1 MSSHPETQ
9 VPAEGTPSL
18 DHHLAQDP
26 AFARESEKYQNPVPS
41 REYILA
47 LLENASHPMFT
58 DEIQQALGIEPDDD
72 ERLEGVRRR
81 LKAMVRDGQ
90 LLQNRKGAFGL
101 VQRMDLVRGRIH
113 AHPDG
118 FGFLIPDEGGDDL
131 FLPFRDMQRVM
142 HGDIV
147 LAQAVDIDHRGRK
160 VGSIVE
166 VIERAHQQ
174 LVGKLFYEHGMAYVR
189 SENKRITQ
197 DVLIPVD
204 ALMGAYQ
211 GQLVVAEVIHPPSPR
226 SSAVGKIVRIL
237 GDSMDP
243 GVEIEAA
250 LHAYQLPHSWSE
262 AVLAEVVQL
271 PDRVLESDMA
281 DREDIRHLPL
291 VTIDGDDSKDFDDAV
306 YANKRPDGSWRLV
319 VAIADVAHY
328 VKVGSALD
336 TEALARGNSVYF
348 PQRVVP
354 MLPEKLSN
362 DLCSLNP
369 KVDRL
374 CMVADLSLNPDGT
387 VRRARYYNGVMFS
400 HARLTYTQVAA
411 MVVDQNEA
419 LREAHK
425 TLLKPLD
432 HLYALYQILRA
443 LREQRG
449 AIDFDSVETKIVF
462 DEDRKIDRIV
472 PLERNDAHKMIE
484 ECMLLANESVA
495 KYLSKAKL
503 PTLYRLHEAPPAEK
517 LTDLHR
523 FLGDFRLQL
532 AGGDEPKATDYVAL
546 IASIQD
552 HPNKDLIETVLL
564 RSMAQATY
572 SPKEGGHFGL
582 SYEHYLHFTS
592 PIRRYPDLMV
602 HRGLKHVIAKA
613 KRTDWTWTEAQLE
626 QMGTHC
632 SMTERRADEAVR
644 DATTWLKCEY
654 LSHFVGDSFAGAISS
669 VTSFG
674 VFIQLDHLF
683 VEGLLHVSDLGDDYF
698 HYDPVKHIMMGEKSA
713 KMYRLGDR
721 VVVQVAKVNLDERK
735 IEFTWP
741 NAVRKTDKPSAYQK
755 MSKKITSKPSRHQ
768 PRTVVASPAFDTAE
782 DGRRELVDGLGL
794 IRGYMEQDTT
804 TQPSEDE
811 KKKKPR
817 KRRRFK
823 SKKAKP
829 KHDE

>member
-1 MSSHPETQ
+1 MSSHSESQ
-9 VPAEGTPSL
+9 VPAGTPSL

-26 AFARESEKYQNPVPS
+26 AFAREAEKYQNPVPS

-47 LLENASHPMFT
+47 LLEQASHPLFT
-58 DEIQQALGIEPDDD
+58 DEIQLALGIDPDDD
-72 ERLEGVRRR
+72 DRLEGVRRR

-90 LLQNRKGAFGL
+90 LLQNRKGAYG
-101 VQRMDLVRGRIH
+101 VVKRMDLVRGHIH

-118 FGFLIPDEGGDDL
+118 FGFLLPAEKGEEDL
-131 FLPFRDMQRVM
+131 FLPFREMQKVM
-142 HGDIV
+142 HGDTV
-147 LAQAVDIDHRGRK
+147 LAQVVDIDHRGRR

-174 LVGKLFYEHGMAYVR
+174 VVGKLFYEHGMAYVR

-211 GQLVVAEVIHPPSPR
+211 GQLVVAEVTHPPSPR

-237 GDSMDP
+237 GDAMDP
-243 GVEIEAA
+243 GVEIDAA
-250 LHAYQLPHSWSE
+250 LHAYQLPHTWSE
-262 AVLAEVVQL
+262 ALLAEVAQL
-271 PDRVLESDMA
+271 PDEVLESDFG

-306 YANKRPDGSWRLV
+306 YANKRPDGSWRLI

-328 VKVGSALD
+328 VKAGSALD

-348 PQRVVP
+348 PQRVIP

-369 KVDRL
+369 KVNRL
-374 CMVADLSLNPDGT
+374 CMVADLSLNADGT

-400 HARLTYTQVAA
+400 HARLTYNQVAA
-411 MVVDQNEA
+411 MVVEKDEA
-419 LREAHK
+419 LRTEHK
-425 TLLKPLD
+425 GLLKPLD
-432 HLYALYQILRA
+432 QLYDLYQVLRA
-443 LREQRG
+443 LRDQRG

-472 PLERNDAHKMIE
+472 PMERNDAHKMIE

-503 PTLYRLHEAPPAEK
+503 PTLYRLHESPPIEK
-517 LTDLHR
+517 LADLHR

-532 AGGDEPKATDYVAL
+532 KGGDEPKATDYVAL
-546 IASIQD
+546 IAEIQD

-602 HRGLKHVIAKA
+602 HRGLKHVIAKE
-613 KRTDWTWTEAQLE
+613 KRSEWTWTEVQLE
-626 QMGTHC
+626 QMGLHC
-632 SMTERRADEAVR
+632 STTERRADEAVR

-654 LSHFVGDSFAGAISS
+654 LSHFVGDTFAGAISS

-683 VEGLLHVSDLGDDYF
+683 VEGLLHVSDLGDEYF
-698 HYDPVKHIMMGEKSA
+698 HYDPVKHLMLGERSGKL
-713 KMYRLGDR
+713 YRLGDR

-741 NAVRKTDKPSAYQK
+741 NAVRKSDQKPSAYQK
-755 MSKKITSKPSRHQ
+755 MSKKIVSRT
-768 PRTVVASPAFDTAE
+768 PRSASPPVFQDLDAE
-782 DGRRELVDGLGL
+782 ADGRVLVDGLAL
-794 IRGYMEQDTT
+794 IRDYMGSDA
-804 TQPSEDE
+804 SAKGHVEDAD
-811 KKKKPR
+811 KKKPR
-817 KRRRFK
+817 KRRR
-823 SKKAKP
+823 AKP
-829 KHDE
+829 KKPKSVHHE